1 MVWTSP
7 FGVTQREFDAA
18 REAYPSL
25 AVCGR
30 RVCPMKRSGF
40 GRLLDFLLHRSNRNG
55 RQEQIIT
62 GVTVEIAGIA
72 GGSNGRR
79 RRRYR
84 LFADVTSIRTALPTV
99 WVLDPPDS
107 GINHVNIFHPAAS
120 VRCNRLNKSLPMFC
134 WGSTTTARWGAV
146 PPQHRLLEPFLGFVA
161 EFLGK
166 ENHNSLAR

>member
-25 AVCGR
+25 TVCGR
-30 RVCPMKRSGF
+30 RVCPMRRSGF
-40 GRLLDFLLHRSNRNG
+40 GRLLDMLLLRSKRSR

-62 GVTVEIAGIA
+62 GVTVEIPGIA

-84 LFADVTSIRTALPTV
+84 LFANLTSIRTALPTV

-107 GINHVNIFHPAAS
+107 QIGHVNIYHPAAS
-120 VRCNRLNKSLPMFC
+120 VRCSSLNKSLPMLC
-134 WGSTTTARWGAV
+134 WGNTTTRRWAAV
-146 PPQHRLLEPFLGFVA
+146 PPEHRLLEPFLCFLA

-166 ENHNSLAR
+166 ENHNSAAR